1 MPKVF
6 AGILF
11 SLGFIFLAVTV
22 SVVFTKNPTKEDKS
36 AALGGVIIGVPAT
49 AAGAWILWGL
59 SKKSRNSESD
69 RLKQL
74 ERVFLELLDLNNGR
88 VTVLKFAIASNLSV
102 EEAKSYL
109 DRKAASLNGT
119 FEVSEEG
126 GINYL
131 FNVD

>member
-6 AGILF
+6 AGLLF

-36 AALGGVIIGVPAT
+36 AALGGVIIGIPAT
-49 AAGAWILWGL
+49 AAGAWIIWGL
-59 SKKSRNSESD
+59 RKKTQNSEND
-69 RLKQL
+69 RLQQL
-74 ERVFLELLDLNNGR
+74 ERVFLGLLDSSNGR
-88 VTVLKFAIASNLSV
+88 VTVLKFAIASNLSL

-109 DRKAASLNGT
+109 DRKAAILNGT